1 MKANAKRF
9 EKWDTSNLG
18 KGKMD
23 ATDQKKDEKV
33 TFKKE
38 EKQGRKLEELFKIK
52 INMVDPNTI
61 DMEQL
66 Y

>member
-1 MKANAKRF
+1 
-9 EKWDTSNLG
+9 
-18 KGKMD
+18 MD

>member
-33 TFKKE
+33 TFKKD